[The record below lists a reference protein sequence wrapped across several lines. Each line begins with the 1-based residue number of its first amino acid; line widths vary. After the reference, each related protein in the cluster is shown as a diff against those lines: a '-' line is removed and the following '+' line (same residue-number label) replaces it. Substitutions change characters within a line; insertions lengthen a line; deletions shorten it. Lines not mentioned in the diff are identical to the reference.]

1 MEQVL
6 EEEKPPGMTPFF
18 RARNIENHLGMKKV
32 FFKFEGASI
41 TGTQKDRIS
50 RLHIM
55 RAKEQGYDTV
65 AVATCGNYGASVSYY
80 AALEGVKS
88 VIATPSYYSG
98 TRNQEIYENGATV
111 MELNLKYEEL
121 LDYMKDKTRDE
132 NWYDCSPG
140 SPNSAVDIMGY
151 ENIAYEI
158 YNQLGH
164 SPSYL
169 AVPVGNGT
177 TLSGIY
183 SGFRKLYRKGMISNL
198 PKLIASSTS
207 LGNPVVYSW
216 KRGLRRIQN
225 LEPSVITETHVN
237 EPLVSYRPTDG
248 QKALNAIIE
257 SHGVAQAVTDE
268 DMLRFSRMIEKLEYI
283 QVMPASSS
291 AMAAA
296 SHILSRKSQEHDV
309 VVVLTGRGDLW
320 TTR

>member
-18 RARNIENHLGMKKV
+18 RARNIENHLDLKKV

-50 RLHIM
+50 RLHIR

-65 AVATCGNYGASVSYY
+65 AVGTCGNYGASVSYF
-80 AALEGVKS
+80 AALEGMKS
-88 VIATPSYYSG
+88 VIATPSFYSG
-98 TRNQEIYENGATV
+98 ARNQEIYENGAVV
-111 MELNLKYEEL
+111 MELDLKYEEL

-140 SPNSAVDIMGY
+140 SSNSNLDILGY
-151 ENIAYEI
+151 ESIAIEI

-164 SPSYL
+164 CPSYL

-177 TLSGIY
+177 TISGIF
-183 SGFRKLYRKGMISNL
+183 SGFKKLYRKGLTSSL

-207 LGNPVVYSW
+207 LGNPVVHSW
-216 KRGLRRIQN
+216 RRNLRRIQD
-225 LEPSVITETHVN
+225 LDPLSITETHVN

-248 QKALNAIIE
+248 QKALSAIIE
-257 SHGVAQAVTDE
+257 SRGVAQAVTDE
-268 DMLRFSRMIEKLEYI
+268 EMLGFSRMIEKLEYI

-296 SHILSRKSQEHDV
+296 NHILSKKQQDHDV

>member
-32 FFKFEGASI
+32 FFKFEGASV

-50 RLHIM
+50 RLHIR
-55 RAKEQGYDTV
+55 RAKEQGFDTV

-98 TRNQEIYENGATV
+98 TRNQEIYENGANIL
-111 MELNLKYEEL
+111 ELNLKYEEL
-121 LDYMKDKTRDE
+121 LDYMKDKARDE

-140 SPNSAVDIMGY
+140 STNTGLDILGY
-151 ENIAYEI
+151 ENIAFEI
-158 YNQLGH
+158 FNQLGH
-164 SPSYL
+164 CPSYL

-177 TLSGIY
+177 TISGIY
-183 SGFRKLYRKGMISNL
+183 SGFRKLYRKGMTSSV

-207 LGNPVVYSW
+207 LGNPVIYSW
-216 KRGLRRIQN
+216 RRGLHRIQN
-225 LEPSVITETHVN
+225 LDPVSITETHVN

-268 DMLRFSRMIEKLEYI
+268 DMIKFSGMIEKLEYI

-296 SHILSRKSQEHDV
+296 SHILSRKNQDNDV